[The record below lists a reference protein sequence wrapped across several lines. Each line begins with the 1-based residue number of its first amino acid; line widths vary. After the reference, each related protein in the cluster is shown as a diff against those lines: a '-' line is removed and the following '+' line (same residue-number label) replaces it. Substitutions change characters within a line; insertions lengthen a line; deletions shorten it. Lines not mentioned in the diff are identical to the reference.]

1 MISGMVHMVACWE
14 ALCYVEAAYGLRME
28 EGEVKW
34 HFTSCRELLGHSY
47 RTSGSGVATVGLF

>member
-1 MISGMVHMVACWE
+1 MVACWE

-28 EGEVKW
+28 EGEAKW